1 MKQPRNS
8 SRRRALAPCACQV
21 PQSGTCGSK
30 PHLTGRASS
39 WRYRLRSL
47 WFSTG
52 VCFGEVAKRK
62 DNITKLRTGI
72 LAAVAALILVV
83 VGVGLYYS
91 LGFGGSASGEPYIAL
106 DKPDGT
112 GDVDVVY
119 FFSYECPHCR
129 SFDDLVDAWQSDLPD
144 GAVVRRVH
152 VAYSSSNRLLAK
164 AHRALK
170 RHDAFDAN
178 HQRLFRALQDRNRRF
193 ATPNALAQFVDG
205 FGVDQDAFLRTLTS
219 TRTAREVD
227 AGERRF
233 ISLGLTGVPAL
244 VVDDKYI
251 VNMDLGRKR
260 ALAVTDDL
268 VEELLARRSSS

>member
-1 MKQPRNS
+1 M
-8 SRRRALAPCACQV
+8 
-21 PQSGTCGSK
+21 
-30 PHLTGRASS
+30 
-39 WRYRLRSL
+39 
-47 WFSTG
+47 
-52 VCFGEVAKRK
+52 AKRK

-72 LAAVAALILVV
+72 LAAVAALILIV

-112 GDVDVVY
+112 GEVDVVY

-129 SFDDLVDAWQSDLPD
+129 SFDDLVDAWHSRLPD
-144 GAVVRRVH
+144 GAVFRRVH

-178 HQRLFRALQDRNRRF
+178 HRRLFRAVQDRNRQF
-193 ATPNALAQFVDG
+193 ATPNALARFVDG
-205 FGVDQDAFLRTLTS
+205 FGVDEDAFLRTLTS

-268 VEELLARRSSS
+268 VEEILARRSSS

>member
-1 MKQPRNS
+1 M
-8 SRRRALAPCACQV
+8 
-21 PQSGTCGSK
+21 
-30 PHLTGRASS
+30 
-39 WRYRLRSL
+39 
-47 WFSTG
+47 
-52 VCFGEVAKRK
+52 AKRK
-62 DNITKLRTGI
+62 DDITKIRTGI
-72 LAAVAALILVV
+72 LVAVAALILIV

-91 LGFGGSASGEPYIAL
+91 LGFGASASGEPYIAL
-106 DKPDGT
+106 DKSDGT
-112 GDVDVVY
+112 GAVEVVY

-129 SFDDLVDAWQSDLPD
+129 SFDDLVDGWQSRLPD
-144 GAVVRRVH
+144 GAVFARIH

-205 FGVDQDAFLRTLTS
+205 HGVDQDSFLRSLTS
-219 TRTAREVD
+219 TRTAREVE

-233 ISLGLTGVPAL
+233 LKLGLTSVPAL

-251 VNMDLGRKR
+251 INMDLGRKH

-268 VEELLARRSSS
+268 VEELLATRSGS

>member
-1 MKQPRNS
+1 M
-8 SRRRALAPCACQV
+8 
-21 PQSGTCGSK
+21 
-30 PHLTGRASS
+30 
-39 WRYRLRSL
+39 
-47 WFSTG
+47 
-52 VCFGEVAKRK
+52 AKRK
-62 DNITKLRTGI
+62 DDITKIRTGI
-72 LAAVAALILVV
+72 LAAVAALILIV

-91 LGFGGSASGEPYIAL
+91 LGFGGSASSEPYVAL

-112 GDVDVVY
+112 GEVEVVY

-129 SFDDLVDAWQSDLPD
+129 SFDDLVDGWQSRLRE
-144 GAVVRRVH
+144 GAVFARIH

-178 HQRLFRALQDRNRRF
+178 HRRLFRALQDRNRRF

-205 FGVDQDAFLRTLTS
+205 FGVDKDAFLRSLTS
-219 TRTAREVD
+219 TRTAREVE

-233 ISLGLTGVPAL
+233 LSLGLTGVPAL

-251 VNMDLGRKR
+251 INMDLGRKR

-268 VEELLARRSSS
+268 VEELLAKRSGP

>member
-1 MKQPRNS
+1 M
-8 SRRRALAPCACQV
+8 
-21 PQSGTCGSK
+21 
-30 PHLTGRASS
+30 
-39 WRYRLRSL
+39 
-47 WFSTG
+47 
-52 VCFGEVAKRK
+52 AKRK
-62 DNITKLRTGI
+62 DNISTVRTGI
-72 LAAVAALILVV
+72 LAAVAALVLIV

-112 GDVDVVY
+112 GDVEVVY

-129 SFDDLVDAWQSDLPD
+129 SFDDLIDGWQSKLAD
-144 GAVVRRVH
+144 GAVFRRVH

-178 HQRLFRALQDRNRRF
+178 HRRLFRALQDRNRRF

-205 FGVDQDAFLRTLTS
+205 FGVDQDTFLRTLTS

-227 AGERRF
+227 SGERRF
-233 ISLGLTGVPAL
+233 LSVGLTGVPAL
-244 VVDDKYI
+244 VVDDKYVI
-251 VNMDLGRKR
+251 NMDLGRKR

-268 VEELLARRSSS
+268 VRELLAKRSGS

>member
-1 MKQPRNS
+1 M
-8 SRRRALAPCACQV
+8 
-21 PQSGTCGSK
+21 
-30 PHLTGRASS
+30 
-39 WRYRLRSL
+39 
-47 WFSTG
+47 
-52 VCFGEVAKRK
+52 AKRK
-62 DNITKLRTGI
+62 DNIAKIRSGI

-112 GDVDVVY
+112 GEVEVVY

-129 SFDDLVDAWQSDLPD
+129 SFDDLVDGWQSRLQD
-144 GAVVRRVH
+144 GAVFSRVH

-164 AHRALK
+164 AHRALI

-178 HQRLFRALQDRNRRF
+178 HRRLFRALQDRNRRF
-193 ATPNALAQFVDG
+193 ATPNALALFVDG
-205 FGVDQDAFLRTLTS
+205 FGVDQGAFLRTLTS
-219 TRTAREVD
+219 TRIAREVE

-233 ISLGLTGVPAL
+233 LSLGLTGVPAL

-251 VNMDLGRKR
+251 INMDLGRKR

-268 VEELLARRSSS
+268 VQELLAKRRG

>member
-1 MKQPRNS
+1 M
-8 SRRRALAPCACQV
+8 
-21 PQSGTCGSK
+21 
-30 PHLTGRASS
+30 
-39 WRYRLRSL
+39 
-47 WFSTG
+47 
-52 VCFGEVAKRK
+52 AKRR
-62 DNITKLRTGI
+62 DDITKIRTGI
-72 LAAVAALILVV
+72 LAAVAALILIV
-83 VGVGLYYS
+83 VGVGLYYG

-112 GDVDVVY
+112 GEVEVAY

-129 SFDDLVDAWQSDLPD
+129 SFDDLVDGWQSKLRD
-144 GAVVRRVH
+144 GAVFARIH

-205 FGVDQDAFLRTLTS
+205 YGVDQDSFLRSLTS
-219 TRTAREVD
+219 RRTAREVE

-233 ISLGLTGVPAL
+233 RSLGLTGVPAL

-251 VNMDLGRKR
+251 INMDLGRKR
-260 ALAVTDDL
+260 ALAVADDL
-268 VEELLARRSSS
+268 VEELLAKRSGS

>member
-1 MKQPRNS
+1 M
-8 SRRRALAPCACQV
+8 
-21 PQSGTCGSK
+21 
-30 PHLTGRASS
+30 
-39 WRYRLRSL
+39 
-47 WFSTG
+47 
-52 VCFGEVAKRK
+52 AKRK
-62 DNITKLRTGI
+62 DNISTIRTGI
-72 LAAVAALILVV
+72 LAAVAALILIV

-91 LGFGGSASGEPYIAL
+91 LGFGGAASSEPYIAL

-112 GDVDVVY
+112 GEVEVIY

-129 SFDDLVDAWQSDLPD
+129 SFDDLVDGWQSKVPD
-144 GAVVRRVH
+144 GAVFARTH

-170 RHDAFDAN
+170 RHEAFDAN
-178 HQRLFRALQDRNRRF
+178 HRRLFRAIQDRNQRF

-219 TRTAREVD
+219 TRTAREVE

-233 ISLGLTGVPAL
+233 RSLGLTGVPAL

-251 VNMDLGRKR
+251 INMDLGRKR

-268 VEELLARRSSS
+268 VRELLAKRSGS

>member
-1 MKQPRNS
+1 M
-8 SRRRALAPCACQV
+8 
-21 PQSGTCGSK
+21 
-30 PHLTGRASS
+30 
-39 WRYRLRSL
+39 
-47 WFSTG
+47 
-52 VCFGEVAKRK
+52 AKRK
-62 DNITKLRTGI
+62 DDIKKIRTGI
-72 LAAVAALILVV
+72 LAAVAALILIV

-91 LGFGGSASGEPYIAL
+91 LGLGGAASGEPYIAL

-112 GDVDVVY
+112 GEVEVVY

-129 SFDDLVDAWQSDLPD
+129 SFDDLVDGWQSRLPD
-144 GAVVRRVH
+144 GAVFARIH
-152 VAYSSSNRLLAK
+152 VAYSTSNRLLAK

-205 FGVDQDAFLRTLTS
+205 HGVDQDSFLRSLTS
-219 TRTAREVD
+219 TRTAREVE

-233 ISLGLTGVPAL
+233 LSLGLTSVPAL

-251 VNMDLGRKR
+251 INMDLGRKH

-268 VEELLARRSSS
+268 VEELLAKRSGS